1 MGVGGG
7 LGFEVRVR
15 AGGKGG
21 ISRAVRSVSGE
32 QSMWTVLTSWLLV
45 SCRDGYRWS
54 SAARQGVVQSRR
66 ERIWQQAWAPPR
78 KEERARNFPTPASL
92 VLRFAKNFTFRV
104 LVVAIKIFRMNDR
117 FVQAI
122 DTLI

>member
-1 MGVGGG
+1 VGIGGG

-78 KEERARNFPTPASL
+78 KEERARNFPTPASV
-92 VLRFAKNFTFRV
+92 VLCFAKNFTFSV
-104 LVVAIKIFRMNDR
+104 LAYVLAI
-117 FVQAI
+117 
-122 DTLI
+122 

>member
-1 MGVGGG
+1 
-7 LGFEVRVR
+7 
-15 AGGKGG
+15 
-21 ISRAVRSVSGE
+21 
-32 QSMWTVLTSWLLV
+32 
-45 SCRDGYRWS
+45 
-54 SAARQGVVQSRR
+54 
-66 ERIWQQAWAPPR
+66 
-78 KEERARNFPTPASL
+78 